1 MVHWPARV
9 HSTGLLA
16 APVCSLF
23 YTFRENLVSIDELIA
38 IMRQIQNIPED
49 KLQRIAEAL
58 DDNKDGKIDIDDVIK
73 VGVVG
78 GAGLSL
84 SQGFTFPPALLLS
97 GGGADRQGGRG
108 HLHLAGGRHH
118 GDAAEGGEADG
129 EGEGQR
135 EGGEGEG
142 GQSGELTAPLRRLV
156 CKKKKKKKKPNTP
169 EQFGTERDW
178 TGNGC

>member
-1 MVHWPARV
+1 MQHVAIVRWPAGV

-73 VGVVG
+73 VGVA
-78 GAGLSL
+78 GAGLGL
-84 SQGFTFPPALLLS
+84 SRGLS
-97 GGGADRQGGRG
+97 P
-108 HLHLAGGRHH
+108 
-118 GDAAEGGEADG
+118 
-129 EGEGQR
+129 
-135 EGGEGEG
+135 
-142 GQSGELTAPLRRLV
+142 SPCSPPLR
-156 CKKKKKKKKPNTP
+156 
-169 EQFGTERDW
+169 W
-178 TGNGC
+178 WS